1 MTPTIRPTV
10 HPELVEGRR
19 AHGSRRVRSWF
30 DKLTTNGKYVRW
42 LAPFSF
48 LYAGAICAFDAPDTS
63 KYKLDFSTELRVFPE
78 TARDARQADSTLSFS
93 ALGRADYEWNG
104 GKTKLAISPFVRH
117 DSADTERS
125 HADLR
130 EFELRHRNGNFDWRG
145 GVGKVFWGT
154 TEFVHLVD
162 IINQTDAVE
171 SIDGEDKL
179 GQPMLGLAWSS
190 PLGVFSGFLLPY
202 FRERN
207 LPGVAGRLRAPVRYE
222 QGAAVYE
229 SGREKRH
236 LDAAVRWNYSGGDI
250 DIGVSHFAGTA
261 REPRFT
267 LLPGTPGFQEP
278 TLLPIYDQIRQTSLD
293 LNMVSGSW
301 IWKLEALHQR
311 NRIKD
316 YNAAVG
322 GFEYTMMSN
331 EIDAPEVGLLAEYAW
346 DSRRAKASSP
356 FQDDLFLGLRYSLN
370 DIAGSEFLVG
380 VGQDLQHSGRFV
392 SIDASRRIGS
402 AGRLALKLR
411 MIDSSTAADPLAV
424 LTQDDHLLVE
434 YTHYF

>member
-1 MTPTIRPTV
+1 MASQLCSVRS
-10 HPELVEGRR
+10 ELVED
-19 AHGSRRVRSWF
+19 GSARGVPCARSWF
-30 DKLTTNGKYVRW
+30 DRLTTNGKYAGGG
-42 LAPFSF
+42 LAFCFAFAPPVF
-48 LYAGAICAFDAPDTS
+48 GFDAPDSS

-78 TARDARQADSTLSFS
+78 RAIDPRQADSTLSFS

-130 EFELRHRNGNFDWRG
+130 EFELRHRSGNFDWRG

-179 GQPMLGLAWSS
+179 GQPLLGLAWSS
-190 PLGVFSGFLLPY
+190 PFGVFSGFLLPY

-207 LPGVAGRLRAPVRYE
+207 LPGVAGRLRGPVPYE
-222 QGAAVYE
+222 QGAALYE
-229 SGREKRH
+229 SGRGKKH
-236 LDAAVRWNYSGGDI
+236 LDTVVRWNYSDGAI
-250 DIGVSHFAGTA
+250 DVGVSHFIGTA

-267 LLPGTPGFQEP
+267 LLPGVPGVIEP

-293 LNMVSGSW
+293 FNMVSGSW

-322 GFEYTMMSN
+322 GFEYTLTSN
-331 EIDAPEVGLLAEYAW
+331 EIDAPEIGLLTEYAW
-346 DSRRAKASSP
+346 DSRRANASSA

-370 DIAGSEFLVG
+370 DIAGSEFLAG

-392 SIDASRRIGS
+392 SIDASKRVGS
-402 AGRLALKLR
+402 DGRLALKLR
-411 MIDSSTAADPLAV
+411 MIDSNAAVDPLAA

>member
-1 MTPTIRPTV
+1 MV
-10 HPELVEGRR
+10 
-19 AHGSRRVRSWF
+19 
-30 DKLTTNGKYVRW
+30 
-42 LAPFSF
+42 
-48 LYAGAICAFDAPDTS
+48 AGYFVASLLLFCGMAAAIAAPDAA

-78 TARDARQADSTLSFS
+78 TAADSRQADGTLSFS

-130 EFELRHRNGNFDWRG
+130 EFELRHRSGNFDWRG

-179 GQPMLGLAWSS
+179 GQPLLGLAWSS

-207 LPGVAGRLRAPVRYE
+207 LPGVAGRLRGPVPYE
-222 QGAAVYE
+222 QDAAVYE
-229 SGREKRH
+229 SGRGKKH
-236 LDAAVRWNYSGGDI
+236 LDTAVRWNYSDGAI
-250 DIGVSHFAGTA
+250 DVGISHFIGTA

-267 LLPGTPGFQEP
+267 LLPASLPNAPEP

-322 GFEYTMMSN
+322 GFEYTLTSN
-331 EIDAPEVGLLAEYAW
+331 EIDAPEIGLLAEYAW
-346 DSRRAKASSP
+346 DSRRANALSP
-356 FQDDLFLGLRYSLN
+356 FQDDLFFGLRYSLN
-370 DIAGSEFLVG
+370 DVAGSEFLAG
-380 VGQDLQHSGRFV
+380 IGQDLQHSGRFV
-392 SIDASRRIGS
+392 SIDASKRVGS
-402 AGRLALKLR
+402 DGRLALKLR
-411 MIDSSTAADPLAV
+411 MIDSSAAADPLAV